1 MAYIGRPP
9 EYGGYEKQVLTAD
22 GSTTTFALN
31 YTVGTESSLLV
42 SVAGITQ
49 QPTVAYTLSGG
60 GANIVF
66 SVAPASSAT
75 VFVVFLG
82 YAYDA
87 GTLLGTGAITGQTA
101 LGAQPA
107 AADKFLLYDNDAS
120 ALKKVDFSYMQAAM
134 GDITGVTAGT
144 GLSGGGTSG
153 DVTLN
158 VEASQTQITAVGTI
172 ATGVWQG
179 TAVANAYVAENLTIA
194 GGTVDNTVIGGS
206 TAAAITGTT
215 ITGNT
220 SVTTAQVDI
229 TAQGD
234 LRLQDTTGGE
244 YVAFQAAGTT
254 STYTITMPAAAAA
267 SDGQALT
274 TTQAGVG
281 SWSTVG
287 DASLANANEWTAQQ
301 NFNNTALT
309 YDATQDWALTAN
321 QVATLTLTGNTTF
334 DAPTQ
339 MVDGAFYSLIII
351 QDGTG
356 SRTASWNG
364 VFKWAAATAP
374 TLTTTAS
381 AKDIFVWRSDGTN
394 MYEVGRQLNV
404 S

>member
-194 GGTVDNTVIGGS
+194 GGTVDNSIIGGS
-206 TAAAITGTT
+206 TAAAITGTA
-215 ITGNT
+215 ITGT
-220 SVTTAQVDI
+220 SVDI
-229 TAQGD
+229 TAQGS
-234 LRLQDTTGGE
+234 LKLQDTTGGE
-244 YVAFQAAGTT
+244 YVGFKAAGTT
-254 STYTITMPAAAAA
+254 TSYTITMPAAAAA

-281 SWSTVG
+281 SWSTVV

-309 YDATQDWALTAN
+309 FDVTQDWALTAN

-339 MVDGAFYSLIII
+339 MVDGGFYSLIII

-356 SRTASWNG
+356 GRTASWNA

-404 S
+404 G

>member
-153 DVTLN
+153 DVTLA
-158 VEASQTQITAVGTI
+158 VEAAQTQITSLGTI
-172 ATGVWQG
+172 GTGTWQG

-194 GGTVDNTVIGGS
+194 GGTVDNSIIGGS
-206 TAAAITGTT
+206 TAAAITGTA
-215 ITGNT
+215 ITGT
-220 SVTTAQVDI
+220 SVDI
-229 TAQGD
+229 TAQGS
-234 LRLQDTTGGE
+234 LKLQDTTGGE
-244 YVAFQAAGTT
+244 YVGFKAAGTT
-254 STYTITMPAAAAA
+254 TSYTITMPAAAAA

>member
-194 GGTVDNTVIGGS
+194 GGTVDNSIIGGS
-206 TAAAITGTT
+206 TAAAITGTA
-215 ITGNT
+215 ITGT
-220 SVTTAQVDI
+220 SVDI
-229 TAQGD
+229 TAQGS
-234 LRLQDTTGGE
+234 LKLQDTTGGE
-244 YVAFQAAGTT
+244 YVGFKAAGTT
-254 STYTITMPAAAAA
+254 TSYTITMPAAAAA